1 MEAQIPRTHIEI
13 SAIVIFKFQNRRQT
27 ERCLGL
33 LTSLCRLAS
42 ELQVHQGSVSQKIR
56 WAVIEEDIQHL
67 LLAYTDIDTQT
78 HTETHADI
86 DTPDTRAHTTHIQ
99 RYIKNKGAIW
109 SSDAEVVPAPRV
121 FWQINGFYIS
131 RLLSHRRFLETP
143 RT

>member
-42 ELQVHQGSVSQKIR
+42 ELQVHQGSVSRKIR

-67 LLAYTDIDTQT
+67 LLAYTHIRTDTDTQRDTRRHRHTRHTCTHNT
-78 HTETHADI
+78 HTKI
-86 DTPDTRAHTTHIQ
+86 DQKQ
-99 RYIKNKGAIW
+99 RG
-109 SSDAEVVPAPRV
+109 
-121 FWQINGFYIS
+121 
-131 RLLSHRRFLETP
+131 HLEL
-143 RT
+143 RC